1 MTYSLAKF
9 YVLILC
15 LIYIYMELFDKNL
28 VKSYT
33 PIVCSNTGI
42 GIIKLLISINSK
54 GSRGG

>member
-1 MTYSLAKF
+1 
-9 YVLILC
+9 
-15 LIYIYMELFDKNL
+15 MELFDKNL

-42 GIIKLLISINSK
+42 GIIKLLIFINSK